1 MGYRMGRA
9 HVWVHIFLEFLVA
22 SVDDVR
28 YGENDIIDL
37 LTLLLPWKIPVH

>member
-9 HVWVHIFLEFLVA
+9 HVWVHIFLEFLV
-22 SVDDVR
+22 DDVR
-28 YGENDIIDL
+28 YGENHTIDL